1 MKERFFRAAALV
13 CCLAAAS
20 CGTAPTQQ
28 AASEYAVLT
37 VTPADR
43 EVANPYSAAI
53 RGRRDIAIYPQVSG
67 TISQLCVNEGEIVRL
82 GQTLFVIDQV
92 PYKAALQTAQAN
104 VAAAQA
110 GESTSQ
116 LIYDSKKELFAK
128 NVISEFDLQTAKNAL
143 LTAQA
148 QVAQA
153 KAQEVG
159 ARNNLSYTVVKSPL
173 NGVVGILP
181 YNVGAL
187 VSPSLPKPLT
197 TVSDNAEVFVYFS
210 MNETQ
215 LLNLTREFGSTEKA
229 LKSLPD
235 ISLKLSDGTIYDA
248 TGRIASISGVIDSST
263 GSVSLR
269 AEFPN
274 KGHLLHSGSS
284 GNVIIPQTMHNC
296 IVVPQSATFELQNKT
311 YVYKIAEGKAQ
322 SALVT
327 VIPLNGGREFVVTS
341 GLASGDTIIAE
352 GVGLIREGMPV
363 TAKADTATAAP
374 AAKAEVKADSTATP
388 AAQTTNSKKEE

>member
-1 MKERFFRAAALV
+1 
-13 CCLAAAS
+13 
-20 CGTAPTQQ
+20 
-28 AASEYAVLT
+28 
-37 VTPADR
+37 
-43 EVANPYSAAI
+43 
-53 RGRRDIAIYPQVSG
+53 
-67 TISQLCVNEGEIVRL
+67 
-82 GQTLFVIDQV
+82 
-92 PYKAALQTAQAN
+92 
-104 VAAAQA
+104 
-110 GESTSQ
+110 
-116 LIYDSKKELFAK
+116 
-128 NVISEFDLQTAKNAL
+128 KNAL

-197 TVSDNAEVFVYFS
+197 TVSDNAEMFVYFS

-235 ISLKLSDGTIYDA
+235 ISLKLSDGTIYD
-248 TGRIASISGVIDSST
+248 TPGRIASISGVIDPST

-296 IVVPQSATFELQNKT
+296 IVVPQSATFELQDKT

-327 VIPLNGGREFVVTS
+327 VIPLNDGREFVVTS

-363 TAKADTATAAP
+363 TAKADAATAAP